1 MIAIAFEPKYE
12 DRVSLFF
19 KHIDLKGKGIEF
31 DFMESPDNLDYSLAY
46 WLIKPMHNKHIN
58 YVLSS
63 LREMKSIMGIEDLT
77 FSYCSSVKEF
87 YTQYNI
93 GYGLTPWFKV

>member
-1 MIAIAFEPKYE
+1 MIAIAFESKYE

-19 KHIDLKGKGIEF
+19 RHIDLKNKGIEY
-31 DFMESPDNLDYSLAY
+31 DFMDSPSDLEPTLAY
-46 WLIKPMHNKHIN
+46 WIIKPRHNKHIN
-58 YVLSS
+58 YILSS
-63 LREMKSIMGIEDLT
+63 LKEMKSIMGIDGLT

-93 GYGLTPWFKV
+93 EHGLTPWFEV

>member
-19 KHIDLKGKGIEF
+19 KHIDLKEKGIDY
-31 DFMESPDNLDYSLAY
+31 DFKESPNDLEPNLAY
-46 WLIKPMHNKHIN
+46 WLIKPRHNKHIN
-58 YVLSS
+58 YILSS
-63 LREMKSIMGIEDLT
+63 LREMKSIMGIENIE
-77 FSYCSSVKEF
+77 FSYCSSDKEF

-93 GYGLTPWFKV
+93 GYGLIPWFKV